1 MIQCCALHT
10 VAEPSQV
17 PGPAYFLLQLIEN
30 HIFFY
35 INKNTGY
42 PGFHRALH
50 CTFLEAFF
58 HLLLEHSQVFCS
70 VLICLVIY
78 SHLYLIVIYFV
89 EIFEPVL
96 TSTYSTYSTLLYI
109 LRTDL
114 NARPVKNTQTPVK
127 QLAHI

>member
-1 MIQCCALHT
+1 M
-10 VAEPSQV
+10 
-17 PGPAYFLLQLIEN
+17 
-30 HIFFY
+30 
-35 INKNTGY
+35 
-42 PGFHRALH
+42 
-50 CTFLEAFF
+50 
-58 HLLLEHSQVFCS
+58 FCS